1 MDHWMYGI
9 DPERKKGSAH
19 HLKNLGFTAVVTGYD
34 REISEAA
41 SEAGLDHYVCMGT
54 YIYDPAY
61 MDESYLA
68 LDINGKR
75 QHWFGSTC
83 PCKEAVIQ
91 RALKTADKISSDTGA
106 KGVFIDGARFSS
118 PCSSGDIDSFF
129 TCFCSD
135 CEKKAVGYG
144 IDFEAMRTDVKKTY
158 DILMSGKTE
167 GFDIDHLKD
176 WFKFRRIHT
185 TEFLKEFSSIVRN
198 YKKETG
204 IFIFPPSLSCIVGQN
219 YRDLSPYMDIFS
231 PMIYRNFKE
240 ALGPACL
247 NYELAALCEL
257 LPLDMISGY
266 TRLPLDGYMTPD
278 DIKKGLPASFI
289 GIESKR
295 AKDMTVDPNIL
306 APIILLDD
314 EHIQE
319 SIQEAEKAGAEKVI
333 FFHYDPSIVSSKEF
347 LWNYT

>member
-1 MDHWMYGI
+1 MEYWMYGI
-9 DPERKKGSAH
+9 DPKRKKGSAKQ
-19 HLKNLGFTAVVTGYD
+19 LKSMGFTAVVTGYD
-34 REISEAA
+34 KETSEAA
-41 SEAGLDHYVCMGT
+41 SKAGLAHYVCMGT
-54 YIYDPAY
+54 YTYNAAC

-68 LDINGKR
+68 LDINSKR
-75 QHWFGSTC
+75 QLWFGSTC
-83 PCKEAVIQ
+83 PCRKDVIE
-91 RALKTADKISSDTGA
+91 RALETADTIASDTDT

-135 CEKKAVGYG
+135 CEKKAVEYG
-144 IDFEAMRTDVKKTY
+144 IDFEAMRADVKKTY
-158 DILMSGKTE
+158 DMLMSGKTE

-185 TEFLKEFSSIVRN
+185 TEFLKEFSSIVRDN
-198 YKKETG
+198 KKETG
-204 IFIFPPSLSCIVGQN
+204 IFIFPPSLSCIVGQS
-219 YRDLSPYMDIFS
+219 YRDLTPYMDIFS

-240 ALGPACL
+240 APGPACL
-247 NYELAALCEL
+247 NHEIAALCEL
-257 LPLDMISGY
+257 LPLEMVSRY
-266 TRLPLDGYMTPD
+266 TRIPLDGYMTPD
-278 DIKKGLPASFI
+278 DIRKGLPSSVI
-289 GIESKR
+289 GIETKK
-295 AKDMTVDPNIL
+295 AKDMAGDPSII

-314 EHIQE
+314 DHIQE